1 MNKKEKLN
9 ISEKKDC
16 FIHSLKE
23 VNYFLCNINKIFFA
37 NRIIK
42 KIK

>member
-1 MNKKEKLN
+1 MDKNNKLN
-9 ISEKKDC
+9 IFEKKDC

-23 VNYFLCNINKIFFA
+23 VNYFLCNINKLFFA
-37 NRIIK
+37 KKIIK